1 MLISTILVVLRN
13 KKHVKLAFIVY
24 EDIDF
29 FFNPKF
35 LSEIALQLPLSSLKE
50 DMFLVDVM
58 TS

>member
-1 MLISTILVVLRN
+1 MVVLRN

-29 FFNPKF
+29 FFNPRF